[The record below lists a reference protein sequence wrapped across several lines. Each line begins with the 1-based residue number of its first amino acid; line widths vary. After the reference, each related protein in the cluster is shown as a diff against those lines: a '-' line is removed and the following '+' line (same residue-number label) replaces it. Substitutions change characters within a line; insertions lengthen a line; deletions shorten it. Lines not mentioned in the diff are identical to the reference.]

1 MELTS
6 VFRAAAQSLNGQTF
20 APNGTA
26 PIELH
31 PDVMLKRRL
40 RPLVFFI
47 RLLVLVLLAWSAGN
61 GFLFASAA
69 LQELIGQKGYALTGA
84 LAFAALFEAGKYFF
98 GAYTLR
104 VLIRGWWREGM
115 LYRLALVLLIPVAG
129 AWFTGSYWLST
140 QGGIEGLRLTVSKPV
155 IDAAPDTLTQQP
167 NPDIEALRLARDSV
181 YRQAIDRSSPRTA
194 ARLFLAFQ
202 HEITRMETVNAESRK
217 AVKQQD
223 DQHKQ
228 RLQTRLEQVLTWLSH
243 LGGWSELLTL
253 ALLVFLEIY
262 AHRTQFMAKAVREM
276 DRADADLDLSVN
288 YLKQRIRQCWKRAH
302 QEHSSERTRQKNLD
316 KTAELVQK
324 LRQVGIQ
331 VHVDATDPQI
341 INFTHEKQPLTYDF
355 KRRKPKIRT

>member
-1 MELTS
+1 
-6 VFRAAAQSLNGQTF
+6 
-20 APNGTA
+20 
-26 PIELH
+26 
-31 PDVMLKRRL
+31 
-40 RPLVFFI
+40 
-47 RLLVLVLLAWSAGN
+47 
-61 GFLFASAA
+61 
-69 LQELIGQKGYALTGA
+69 
-84 LAFAALFEAGKYFF
+84 
-98 GAYTLR
+98 
-104 VLIRGWWREGM
+104 
-115 LYRLALVLLIPVAG
+115 
-129 AWFTGSYWLST
+129 
-140 QGGIEGLRLTVSKPV
+140 
-155 IDAAPDTLTQQP
+155 LTQQP

-194 ARLFLAFQ
+194 TRLFLAFQ
-202 HEITRMETVNAESRK
+202 NEITRMETVNAESRK
-217 AVKQQD
+217 VEKQQD

-262 AHRTQFMAKAVREM
+262 AHRTQLTAKAMRE
-276 DRADADLDLSVN
+276 ADSADTDLDLSVN

-324 LRQVGIQ
+324 LHQLNIQ

>member
-26 PIELH
+26 PIGLH

-47 RLLVLVLLAWSAGN
+47 RALVLVLLTWSAGN

-69 LQELIGQKGYALTGA
+69 LQELTGQNRYAVAGGLV
-84 LAFAALFEAGKYFF
+84 FATLFEAGKYYF

-129 AWFTGSYWLST
+129 AWFAGSYWLST
-140 QGGIEGLRLTVSKPV
+140 QGGIEGLRLTFSRPATEIVT
-155 IDAAPDTLTQQP
+155 DTFRQP
-167 NPDIEALRLARDSV
+167 PNRDIEALRLARDSV

-202 HEITRMETVNAESRK
+202 DEITRMETINAEAQK
-217 AVKQQD
+217 AEKRQD
-223 DQHKQ
+223 DQHQQ

-262 AHRTQFMAKAVREM
+262 AHRMQLTAKAMREA
-276 DRADADLDLSVN
+276 DSADADLDLSVN

-302 QEHSSERTRQKNLD
+302 QEQSSERTRQKNLD
-316 KTAELVQK
+316 KTEDLVQK
-324 LRQVGIQ
+324 LSQLGIQ
-331 VHVDATDPQI
+331 VHVDASDPQI
-341 INFTHEKQPLTYDF
+341 ITFTHKKQPQTHDF